1 MKSKA
6 WLVGCSLLFASSVA
20 NADELQLS
28 QDLLPM
34 SEAQLSQYR
43 GGFRFSNDYVVNIG
57 LRVQTSINGK
67 LVFHNQIAELVIEN
81 GALKRQPVIPTNDEI
96 VQAVDDR
103 LVNVV
108 QVGEGNTIESTNG
121 ESIIPDSL
129 VDITS
134 EVEST
139 IGSNVNAVSSTAI
152 ASNITNVIQNTLDN
166 SVLGLSTIVDIDA
179 NVGEMLKQRVNHR
192 RLQDALLI
200 GQY

>member
-1 MKSKA
+1 M
-6 WLVGCSLLFASSVA
+6 FASIYAS
-20 NADELQLS
+20 ADELQLT

-57 LRVQTSINGK
+57 LRVQTSVNGK
-67 LVFHNQIAELVIEN
+67 LVFHNQIADLVIEN
-81 GALKRQPVIPTNDEI
+81 GTLKKQPVIPTNGEI
-96 VQAVDDR
+96 RQVVDDR

-108 QVGEGNTIESTNG
+108 QVGEGNTIDSSNG
-121 ESIIPDSL
+121 GSVVPDSL
-129 VDITS
+129 VDIAS

-139 IGSNVNAVSSTAI
+139 IGSNVNTVEPTVI

-166 SVLGLSTIVDIDA
+166 SVLGLNTIVDIDA
-179 NVGEMLKQRVNHR
+179 NVGEMLKQRVNSR